1 LKESEIVM
9 NSIDD
14 EIAWL
19 QTQLTVARWHLD
31 AAVSAPIEM
40 ARRNIDRARQ
50 AYEGARQALRE
61 LGLTGER
68 YEAFSK
74 ELTFIRE
81 RLQAAGAEV

>member
-1 LKESEIVM
+1 M

-14 EIAWL
+14 DIKWL

-31 AAVSAPIEM
+31 AAIAAPIEV

-50 AYEGARQALRE
+50 AYEGACEALRE

-68 YEAFSK
+68 HQALSQ
-74 ELTFIRE
+74 ELKHVRE

>member
-1 LKESEIVM
+1 MSSFEEDIM
-9 NSIDD
+9 
-14 EIAWL
+14 WL

-31 AAVSAPIEM
+31 AAIAAPIEM

-50 AYEGARQALRE
+50 AYEGAREALRE

-68 YEAFSK
+68 HHALSQ
-74 ELTFIRE
+74 ELNSIRE

>member
-1 LKESEIVM
+1 M

-14 EIAWL
+14 DIKWL

-31 AAVSAPIEM
+31 AAIAAPIGM

-50 AYEGARQALRE
+50 AYETACEALKE

-68 YEAFSK
+68 HQAFSQ
-74 ELTFIRE
+74 ELRSIRE
-81 RLQAAGAEV
+81 RLQAAGAEI